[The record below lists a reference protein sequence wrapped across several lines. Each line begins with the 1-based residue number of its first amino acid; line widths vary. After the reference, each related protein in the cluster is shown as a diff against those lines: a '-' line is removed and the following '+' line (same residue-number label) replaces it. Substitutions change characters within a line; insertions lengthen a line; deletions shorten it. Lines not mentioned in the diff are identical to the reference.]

1 MARWTGDPGIS
12 AVLEAADAWRS
23 QCFADST
30 SVLSVDTLWTS
41 ENLEALLTLFA
52 GNPLTDKR
60 DFLEKLSEQ
69 LTGAPAS
76 VPKLAAEV
84 LWFLNLFPSRSV
96 MKPETKREQ
105 IERVWEWSGEPA
117 PESVY
122 LDEAH
127 MHGVGNPGTAYA
139 THRPMEFEYL
149 LRTVIAFK
157 KLPEPEQSRLMR
169 DDPPWTFM
177 RWLDEQEG
185 SDRRLVRNTLLY
197 FLFPDYAERN
207 TSRSHKRQIYAALKG
222 KLPQEKRIPS
232 KNGSMLDLDRAI
244 SEIRKV
250 LEAERGTAEIDFY
263 DEVIKPQWFS
273 PFREASAKD
282 FSSWLN
288 SFLSNRGLQLN
299 QSGRDIKT
307 LDEKRAVNP
316 ETGFWENNSYV
327 TSKPPRWLLH
337 FEATGSELVAS
348 VPDHNRSGVIG
359 YANTKGGNSGALTV
373 RILPVVKVAEKDFR
387 LVETWEWLLLFCFP
401 GGLPPGSS
409 GEAFEN
415 FDVESGT
422 LTYMD
427 QAQPYIFAALLG
439 LNSPEETFSASVDG
453 TLKTI
458 TYQEATEALTN
469 LINVAPVRAANA

>member
-1 MARWTGDPGIS
+1 M
-12 AVLEAADAWRS
+12 
-23 QCFADST
+23 
-30 SVLSVDTLWTS
+30 
-41 ENLEALLTLFA
+41 
-52 GNPLTDKR
+52 TDQR
-60 DFLEKLSEQ
+60 DFLKKLNEQ
-69 LTGAPAS
+69 LAGASPE

-84 LWFLNLFPSRSV
+84 LWFLNLFPSRSA
-96 MKPETKREQ
+96 MKPGTKREQ
-105 IERVWEWSGEPA
+105 IEHVWGWSGDPA
-117 PESVY
+117 PDSIY

-149 LRTVIAFK
+149 LRTVIAYK
-157 KLPEPEQSRLMR
+157 KLPQPEQSRLMG
-169 DDPPWTFM
+169 DDPPWIFM

-197 FLFPDYAERN
+197 FLFPDYIERN
-207 TSRSHKRQIYAALKG
+207 TSRNHKRQIYQALKG
-222 KLPQEKRIPS
+222 KLPPEKRIPS

-244 SEIRKV
+244 FEIREV
-250 LEAERGTAEIDFY
+250 LEEERGTTEIDFY
-263 DEVIKPQWFS
+263 DDEIKPQWFS
-273 PFREASAKD
+273 RYREASTKD

-288 SFLSNRGLQLN
+288 SFLSDRGLQLN
-299 QSGRDIKT
+299 QSGRDIRT

-316 ETGFWENNSYV
+316 ETGFWEKASYV

-359 YANTKGGNSGALTV
+359 YANTKGGNSGALAV
-373 RILPVVKVAEKDFR
+373 RILPVMKVAEKDFR
-387 LVETWEWLLLFCFP
+387 LVENWEWFLLFCFP

-415 FDVESGT
+415 FDVKSGT
-422 LTYMD
+422 LTYMG
-427 QAQPYIFAALLG
+427 QNQPYIFAGLLG

-453 TLKTI
+453 ALKTI
-458 TYQEATEALTN
+458 TYQEATEALAK
-469 LINVAPVRAANA
+469 LINVTEVRAADA